1 MAARLLGAC
10 ASFLQ
15 SEDAQS
21 ECPETKSGLR
31 FLTQALEQ
39 EFDISRVP
47 RVYSAYEK
55 LLLRRLRYRKLRNK
69 ALMSLVS
76 ELRGE
81 RQGGLVSTEV
91 FVKVGLSNPFV
102 NSRQLRE
109 LFKASDG
116 NRAILSHSYII
127 RARDAFVEMLK
138 YVSANQVKAAVVAEH
153 PQPIFVTHIHDE
165 ASMRF
170 RSLDQDAN
178 NNRGLYSK
186 IQNNAVTV
194 SIGATNIEWPTE
206 LQPLASKDG
215 QTLATAMLEV
225 MENLL
230 APMRAGVAASPDAGR
245 YVVHLL
251 IGDGVNTNENAAKK
265 LLHELGAAVGR
276 GLRYKNSR
284 ILQFYNFRIL
294 QFYNSR
300 FLEFLEL

>member
-1 MAARLLGAC
+1 MA
-10 ASFLQ
+10 
-15 SEDAQS
+15 
-21 ECPETKSGLR
+21 
-31 FLTQALEQ
+31 
-39 EFDISRVP
+39 
-47 RVYSAYEK
+47 
-55 LLLRRLRYRKLRNK
+55 
-69 ALMSLVS
+69 
-76 ELRGE
+76 
-81 RQGGLVSTEV
+81 
-91 FVKVGLSNPFV
+91 LSNPFV

-109 LFKASDG
+109 LLQASDG
-116 NRAILSHSYII
+116 NHAILSHSYII

-138 YVSANQVKAAVVAEH
+138 YVSANHVKAAVVAEH

-170 RSLDQDAN
+170 RSFDKDAN
-178 NNRGLYSK
+178 NDRGLYSK

-276 GLRYKNSR
+276 GLRYRNSR

-300 FLEFLEL
+300 FLEVLEL